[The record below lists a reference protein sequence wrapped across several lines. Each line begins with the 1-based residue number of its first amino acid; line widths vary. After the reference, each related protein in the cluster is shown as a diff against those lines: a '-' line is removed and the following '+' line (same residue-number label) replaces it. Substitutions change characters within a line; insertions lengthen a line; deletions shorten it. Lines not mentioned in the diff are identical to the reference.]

1 MDSASP
7 VGVVLTGGASTRM
20 GTDKALLTVD
30 GVALA
35 VRVAAALT
43 GAGCSRVLC
52 QGGDRQA
59 LDSLGLALIPDSNAG
74 SGPLTAIADALAA
87 TAPHDVLVCACDLAW
102 LDVATLAAVTRAAG
116 EHGDADV
123 VAARDRHGPHL
134 VSYWRSR
141 SAGPLG
147 DLLGAGVRSYRAA
160 LEALDAVLVEV
171 DPDAVRNV
179 NSPGDLP
186 GYR

>member
-1 MDSASP
+1 
-7 VGVVLTGGASTRM
+7 M
-20 GTDKALLTVD
+20 GTDKALLTLD

-43 GAGCSRVLC
+43 GAGCCRVLC
-52 QGGDRQA
+52 QGGDREA
-59 LDSLGLALIPDSNAG
+59 LESLGLAVIPDSDSG

-87 TAPHDVLVCACDLAW
+87 AAPDDVVVTACDLPW
-102 LDVATLAAVTRAAG
+102 LDAGTVSTVIRAAA
-116 EHGDADV
+116 EHDDADV

-134 VSYWRSR
+134 VAYWRNR
-141 SAGPLG
+141 SAGALG
-147 DLLGAGVRSYRAA
+147 KQLAAGVRSYRAA
-160 LEALDAVLVEV
+160 LDALDAVLVDV

-179 NSPGDLP
+179 NSPEDLP